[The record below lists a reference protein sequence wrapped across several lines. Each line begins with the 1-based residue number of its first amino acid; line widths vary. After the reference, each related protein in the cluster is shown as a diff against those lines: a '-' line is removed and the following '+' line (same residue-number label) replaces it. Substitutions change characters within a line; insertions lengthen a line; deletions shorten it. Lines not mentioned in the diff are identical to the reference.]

1 MVLLPACNLVVGD
14 ERGNALSGF
23 TDGSSGRTTMST
35 YWSRFEHAVSS
46 FDRCLETTS
55 YDAGPRTPES
65 TVRYAWKAR
74 LGARAVGHGIRV
86 MNEGEAR
93 SST

>member
-1 MVLLPACNLVVGD
+1 MVLLPACTLVVGD

-23 TDGSSGRTTMST
+23 TDGGSGRTTKFT
-35 YWSRFEHAVSS
+35 YWSCFERAVSS
-46 FDRCLETTS
+46 FDLCLETTA
-55 YDAGPRTPES
+55 YEAGPRTFES
-65 TVRYAWKAR
+65 TARYAWKAR

-93 SST
+93 SSP